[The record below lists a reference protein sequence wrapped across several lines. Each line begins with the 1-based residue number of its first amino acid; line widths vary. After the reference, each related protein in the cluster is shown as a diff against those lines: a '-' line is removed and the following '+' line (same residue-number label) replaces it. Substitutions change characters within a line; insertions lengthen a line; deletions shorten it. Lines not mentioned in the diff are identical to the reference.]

1 MILITS
7 ASYINQELQNEFG
20 RIPPAFLPLKNKRLY
35 EHYNYDSTKE
45 QIFISLPLS
54 YNLDSWDKVNLK
66 RLGYNVIH
74 IDKKLK
80 LGESVAKAISLL
92 PDSTDELKIIHG
104 DALFYDLT
112 DENDCF
118 IVSNLNENYD
128 WGIES
133 ESGLVYTGYFAIDKI
148 NSFLELLIISK
159 FEFIL
164 AVELYKKKFSTPI
177 IPTNFWFDFG
187 HLSTYYKSKSNFTTE
202 RVFNKLEI
210 SKGVVK
216 KSGINFKMKSEV
228 LWFKN
233 LPSKL
238 RIYTPKLIDYNLN
251 DEKYNYS
258 IEFKYLSCLNELF
271 VFGALPLHS
280 WKIIFKSCFK
290 VLSLM
295 SFNKIDKHESLS
307 SFVFNKTEN
316 RIKDCYPFNLDEKIK
331 YKGLIPISL
340 NEIISS
346 VNQNI
351 TNEEQ
356 LIEVMHGDFCLSN
369 LLFDFRNQQIQMIDP
384 RGSIDGTNHTINGF
398 PSYDLAKFTH
408 SIIGL
413 YDFIVADRFDI
424 IKDNNEDS
432 EIIFD
437 LPEQTLNIQSEFL
450 SVLEEK
456 NVNLKSIMS
465 ICIHLFISMIPLHDD
480 SPKRQQGFHLNIF
493 RLYKE
498 IITYDSIT
506 NGRKG

>member
-7 ASYINQELQNEFG
+7 ANYINQELQNEFG
-20 RIPPAFLPLKNKRLY
+20 KIPPAFLPLKNKRLY

-45 QIFISLPLS
+45 QIFISIPLS
-54 YNLDSWDKVNLK
+54 YNLDPWDEVNLK
-66 RLGYNVIH
+66 RLGYKVIY
-74 IDKKLK
+74 IDEKLN
-80 LGESVAKAISLL
+80 LGESVANAISLL
-92 PDSTDELKIIHG
+92 PGSINELKIIHG
-104 DALFYDLT
+104 DAYFYDLT
-112 DENDCF
+112 YENDCF
-118 IVSNLNENYD
+118 IVSHLNENYN

-133 ESGLVYTGYFAIDKI
+133 KSGLVYTGYFAINKLD
-148 NSFLELLIISK
+148 SFLKLLIISK

-177 IPTNFWFDFG
+177 IQTKYWLDFG

-202 RVFNKLEI
+202 RSFNELKILNGI
-210 SKGVVK
+210 VT

-238 RIYTPKLIDYNLN
+238 RIYTPKLIDYNLD
-251 DEKYNYS
+251 DEKYNYR
-258 IEFKYLSCLNELF
+258 IEYKHLSSLNELF

-280 WKIIFKSCFK
+280 WKIIFKSCFD

-295 SFNKIDKHESLS
+295 SFNKIKNYESLT
-307 SFVFNKTEN
+307 SFVYNKTEE
-316 RIKDCYPFNLDEKIK
+316 RVKDHYPFDLDEKIK
-331 YKGLIPISL
+331 YKGLTPISL

-346 VNQNI
+346 VNQYI
-351 TNEEQ
+351 EVEEQ

-384 RGSIDGTNHTINGF
+384 RGSIDGTSHTINGF
-398 PSYDLAKFTH
+398 LSYDLAKFTH
-408 SIIGL
+408 SILGL

-424 IKDNNEDS
+424 IKDNNEGS

-437 LPEQTLNIQSEFL
+437 LPKQALNIQSEFY
-450 SVLEEK
+450 SILEQK
-456 NVNLKSIMS
+456 NVDLKSIMS
-465 ICIHLFISMIPLHDD
+465 ICIHLFISMIPLHND
-480 SPKRQQGFHLNIF
+480 SSKTQQGFYLNIF

-498 IITYDSIT
+498 IIEYDSIS
-506 NGRKG
+506 NGRKW

>member
-20 RIPPAFLPLKNKRLY
+20 KIPPAFLPVKNKRLY
-35 EHYNYDSTKE
+35 EHYNHDSEKE

-54 YNLDSWDKVNLK
+54 YDLDSWDEVNLK
-66 RLGYNVIH
+66 RLGYNIIY
-74 IDKKLK
+74 IDEKLN
-80 LGESVAKAISLL
+80 LGQSIANAICLL
-92 PDSTDELKIIHG
+92 PDSTNELKIIHG
-104 DALFYDLT
+104 DALYYDLAY
-112 DENDCF
+112 ENNCF
-118 IVSNLNENYD
+118 IVSNLNENYN

-133 ESGLVYTGYFAIDKI
+133 ESGLVYTGYFGINKI
-148 NSFLELLIISK
+148 NSFLKLLITSK

-177 IPTNFWFDFG
+177 IRTKSWFDFG

-202 RVFNKLEI
+202 RSFNELKI
-210 SKGVVK
+210 SNGIVK
-216 KSGINFKMKSEV
+216 KGGINFKMKSEV

-238 RIYTPKLIDYNLN
+238 RIYTPKLIDYNLD

-258 IEFKYLSCLNELF
+258 IEYKHLSCLNELF
-271 VFGALPLHS
+271 VFGSLPLHS
-280 WKIIFKSCFK
+280 WKIIFKSCFE

-295 SFNKIDKHESLS
+295 SFNKIKNHESLT
-307 SFVFNKTEN
+307 SFVCNKTED
-316 RIKDCYPFNLDEKIK
+316 RIKDYYPFNLDEKIK
-331 YKGLIPISL
+331 YKGLTPISI

-351 TNEEQ
+351 TDEEQ

-384 RGSIDGTNHTINGF
+384 RGSINGTNHTTNGF

-432 EIIFD
+432 EIIFN
-437 LPEQTLNIQSEFL
+437 LPKQTLNIQSEFRL
-450 SVLEEK
+450 ILEEK
-456 NVNLKSIMS
+456 YVNLKSIMS
-465 ICIHLFISMIPLHDD
+465 ICIHLFISMIPLHHD
-480 SPKRQQGFHLNIF
+480 SPKRQQGFYLNIF

-498 IITYDSIT
+498 IIAYDSIT